1 MMCMSRTIGEYVVEA
16 LWHMR
21 YDHLNFRSLT
31 KLNFKDL
38 VHGFP
43 KMNGKKETWFSNGS
57 DKHYMYKIREIKIL
71 SSPAS

>member
-43 KMNGKKETWFSNGS
+43 KMNGKKEICTL
-57 DKHYMYKIREIKIL
+57 KI
-71 SSPAS
+71 